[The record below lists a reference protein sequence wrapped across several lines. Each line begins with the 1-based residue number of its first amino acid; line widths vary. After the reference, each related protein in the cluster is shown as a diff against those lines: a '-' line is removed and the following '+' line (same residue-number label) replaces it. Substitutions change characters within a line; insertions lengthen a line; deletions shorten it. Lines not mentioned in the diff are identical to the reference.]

1 MAGKAGGIRAGGAFV
16 ELSLRD
22 RIGKGLSRASA
33 KLRSFSRGVGALGAG
48 MIGLGAGIMAPLQMA
63 VSKFSSV
70 GDQLDKTSKRTGVT
84 VEALSEL
91 GFAAEQSGAGLEVL
105 ERGLFG
111 LSRSYYAAS
120 KGSKGAVNEFG
131 QVIRPSADIVDAFA
145 QVGLS
150 MQQLKGMTPDEQ
162 LSAVAEGLS
171 KMTDESKKGAI
182 AQSLFGRQG
191 RQLLPLLNEGAAG
204 IRNLRE
210 QARALGLTVS
220 TEAAASAAELTDRM
234 NEMWRVAK
242 MGVFTIGSALAPAV
256 IDVVKSVTAWS
267 VVALDWV
274 KAHKDLVIW
283 VAKLAAAVAT
293 VGVVLLS
300 IAGLGF
306 VFSGLAAA
314 GSALLT
320 ALVAIK
326 VAVIAAFGALI
337 SPAAAAVVAIA
348 AVVAA
353 VAKFTTA
360 LDEAKA
366 LGAYLDGKFSGLVKD
381 LGGIFTSTFQGVR
394 DAIVTGDWEAAGDI
408 VMAGLEAAWLSG
420 VATLSSIWEDL
431 KLAMIETFAGVV
443 VAVHKMWTDLQN
455 KISKL
460 VIELSM
466 RDDAVGAAARAVLGT
481 DLRGMDED
489 RREKNISAGQQKIRK
504 FYKQLT
510 RAKRAGDTEE
520 VKRLLGEIEKA
531 EQQFLTGRRAGSGEP
546 LDAAAHAQQIIDDA
560 TAAAQE
566 GVADYWAG
574 VTSAQ
579 RQAAR
584 EAGDDARRRAR
595 EARGRLED
603 LSAGATENRNMQE
616 GLDKLKEWGQHL
628 AGLGGKLQD
637 HVKTWG
643 TKVEAGDVGA
653 GASRGTFSAAVAS
666 RLGGRNVEDQQLE
679 AQKDIARNTK
689 QIADK
694 PRLAFGR

>member
-220 TEAAASAAELTDRM
+220 PEAAASAAELTDRM

-256 IDVVKSVTAWS
+256 IDVVESVTAWS

-408 VMAGLEAAWLSG
+408 VLAGLEAAWLSG

-455 KISKL
+455 KISNL
-460 VIELSM
+460 VIEWSM

-481 DLRGMDED
+481 DLRGMEED
-489 RREKNISAGQQKIRK
+489 RREKQIQGANFKIRE
-504 FYKQLT
+504 FMGQLGE
-510 RAKRAGDTEE
+510 AKRAGDTER
-520 VKRLLGEIEKA
+520 VREILAKIDRVE
-531 EQQFLTGRRAGSGEP
+531 EQIRTGNFETGEP
-546 LDAAAHAQQIIDDA
+546 FDAAAHAQQIIDDA

-566 GVADYWAG
+566 GVVDYWAG

-616 GLDKLKEWGQHL
+616 GLDKLKEWGQYV

-643 TKVEAGDVGA
+643 TKVEAGDVYV
-653 GASRGTFSAAVAS
+653 RGTFSAAVAS